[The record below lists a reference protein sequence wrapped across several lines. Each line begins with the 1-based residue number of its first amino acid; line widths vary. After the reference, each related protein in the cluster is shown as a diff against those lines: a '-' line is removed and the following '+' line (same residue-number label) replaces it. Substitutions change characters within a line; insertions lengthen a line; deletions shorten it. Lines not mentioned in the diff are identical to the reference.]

1 MGDLLNEPPGLLG
14 VQVEVTGFIQ
24 ANQDSI
30 GQIADSVGQGHALT
44 GCQPA
49 SSRRV

>member
-1 MGDLLNEPPGLLG
+1 MGDQLNEPPGLPGL
-14 VQVEVTGFIQ
+14 QVEVTGFIQ

-30 GQIADSVGQGHALT
+30 GQIADSVGRGHARP

-49 SSRRV
+49 SSRSV